1 MNNRI
6 EAALSKLDG
15 TRLRDT
21 LEGRDEIQQDLDRLE
36 NWECVTLT
44 KSIKAKCKVLQ
55 RCLAWRRETLGR
67 LISFRAP
74 SSAQRGPREREEKG
88 V

>member
-1 MNNRI
+1 MNNRV
-6 EAALSKLDG
+6 EAALRKLHD
-15 TRLRDT
+15 TRLCDT
-21 LEGRDEIQQDLDRLE
+21 LEGRDGIQQDLDRPE
-36 NWECVTLT
+36 KWECVTLT

-55 RCLAWRRETLGR
+55 GCLAWRREALGR

-74 SSAQRGPREREEKG
+74 ASAQRGPREMEEKG